1 MMTKAVLACL
11 FLAAVVTAIPSADNV
26 VAGTEFVEAPD
37 DAVHEEAAGEISAL
51 LESGK
56 TKDACASLADSTI
69 KQVSDSIASAQ
80 KLANAVPKGAACKKE
95 GQPTVDKAKKN
106 LDSAKT
112 KAADAKKASNSAKS
126 KPVKFKDVTIA
137 DIKDGDCAAFF
148 QDPAYTAA
156 QKGAEAAAKA
166 DAKAAGE
173 FKAAQTAYDDALA
186 AQKKA
191 IHICACD
198 AQKKH
203 GEAKK
208 AIDKANSAENAKAW
222 TKGHHMKCV
231 LDGKNGANCKVPAVP
246 KSTLPGLK
254 EPAKSAQCGHFHHA
268 GDTVKVYVLTGS
280 KSSSE
285 TGNKPTVR
293 LHGSSGKTYATRFH
307 PGKKGKSTTV
317 SMTPPKGVT
326 LGSIESVSFDAH
338 GTDGWL
344 IQQVKVDGRSY
355 SKVVAG
361 HVAKGL
367 PFWLDGKPYGKS
379 YNGYGFGD
387 KVTLSM

>member
-1 MMTKAVLACL
+1 M
-11 FLAAVVTAIPSADNV
+11 
-26 VAGTEFVEAPD
+26 G
-37 DAVHEEAAGEISAL
+37 
-51 LESGK
+51 
-56 TKDACASLADSTI
+56 
-69 KQVSDSIASAQ
+69 
-80 KLANAVPKGAACKKE
+80 
-95 GQPTVDKAKKN
+95 GQPTVDQAKKN
-106 LDSAKT
+106 LDSTKT

-156 QKGAEAAAKA
+156 QKGAEAAAKT

-191 IHICACD
+191 IHICACA

-246 KSTLPGLK
+246 KATLPGLQ
-254 EPAKSAQCGHFHHA
+254 EPAKSAKCGQFHHA
-268 GDTVKVYVLTGS
+268 GDTVKVYVLTGT
-280 KSSSE
+280 KSYSE

-293 LHGSSGKTYATRFH
+293 LHGSSGKTYATTFH

-317 SMTPPKGVT
+317 SMTPPTVSYVKNANKGGWGGSCTCPDGSVYQVGDNMTSCGSLACFGGKSGTCHRKNGPWSKAKVTCGVT

-344 IQQVKVDGRSY
+344 IQQVKVDG
-355 SKVVAG
+355 
-361 HVAKGL
+361 L
-367 PFWLDGKPYGKS
+367 
-379 YNGYGFGD
+379 
-387 KVTLSM
+387 